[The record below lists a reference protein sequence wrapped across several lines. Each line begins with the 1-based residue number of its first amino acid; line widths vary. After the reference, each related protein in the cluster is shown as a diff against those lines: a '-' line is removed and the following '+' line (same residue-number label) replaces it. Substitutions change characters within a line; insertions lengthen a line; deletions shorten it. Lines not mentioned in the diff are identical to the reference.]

1 VSKTNSLKNLGKN
14 FRKFLVAL
22 GAVALPHM
30 AHAQEVGACDWR
42 ASARNIVEPWADNT
56 RLFSNGKVR
65 LTLMD
70 TVEPAAGAFHLL
82 IISPPYN
89 ELGEPQCAIISRQ
102 GSIGFA
108 GLNFNELEAGY
119 DPATGLT
126 FILPGTIY
134 LPEEGFSNSFQMAV
148 TLNQASG
155 DISLDMALG
164 NE

>member
-1 VSKTNSLKNLGKN
+1 M
-14 FRKFLVAL
+14 RKFILAAALVIA
-22 GAVALPHM
+22 PHIVQ
-30 AHAQEVGACDWR
+30 AQEVGDCDWR
-42 ASARNIVEPWADNT
+42 ASARNIAEPWADNS

-65 LTLMD
+65 VALLDTL
-70 TVEPAAGAFHLL
+70 EPAAGAFHLM
-82 IISPPYN
+82 IISPPYD
-89 ELGEPQCAIISRQ
+89 ELGQPQCRVVSRL
-102 GSIGFA
+102 GTIGFA

-134 LPEEGFSNSFQMAV
+134 LPEEGFSNSFLLAI

-155 DISLDMALG
+155 EIAFDMALG